1 MTDAEIQANGE
12 SHEPGNTS
20 TKRTSSGDVQILMLQ
35 EMLILVLH
43 ALKTLWGSLLDNNSI
58 DNSVELPPKTNI
70 WELPAQSCSKNI
82 SAPELRNI
90 Q

>member
-1 MTDAEIQANGE
+1 MKDAEIQANGE

-20 TKRTSSGDVQILMLQ
+20 TKRTSSGDVQILML
-35 EMLILVLH
+35 ILVLY
-43 ALKTLWGSLLDNNSI
+43 ALKTLWGLLLDNNSI
-58 DNSVELPPKTNI
+58 DNSVELPPKINI

-82 SAPELRNI
+82 SAPELGNI